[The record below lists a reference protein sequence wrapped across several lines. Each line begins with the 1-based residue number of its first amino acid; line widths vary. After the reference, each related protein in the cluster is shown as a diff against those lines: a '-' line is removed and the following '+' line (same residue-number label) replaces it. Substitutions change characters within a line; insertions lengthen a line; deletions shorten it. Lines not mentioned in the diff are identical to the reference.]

1 MNRYLNSPE
10 NLPALVKEDASA
22 RLERQSSSDLQS
34 QNSKLYP
41 RMSMPQFLQQM
52 QDGAEKN
59 GLNAQE
65 KEKLKKMKQEQ
76 QVGTASALGAGKPA
90 ARPAAAPVLLGSTGA
105 LSTDWKAKS
114 RAPAPQPRARKP
126 SFFQRIGLLRPPKEE
141 VPRSMS
147 SVKRSWTKIADQKSL
162 VLKDLREENVTRRQS
177 VFAQAEQ
184 EFDVFNV
191 KGPMGKGLCIE
202 GSGVHVAFC
211 AGTGVLV
218 FLDLI
223 SHMLLRT
230 YYKHYVDPAKVPKEM
245 HQLKDDFTF
254 MFFVSMLSMDS
265 EIGLNMCEALQ
276 KVNRKLGETNFK
288 LTVRISKRWD
298 GFRGEVWDKKFV
310 EDQLA
315 PHAGDIRK
323 VWISGPPGMNETL
336 DKSFDELG
344 AQLGVS
350 PHMIDAM

>member
-1 MNRYLNSPE
+1 
-10 NLPALVKEDASA
+10 
-22 RLERQSSSDLQS
+22 
-34 QNSKLYP
+34 
-41 RMSMPQFLQQM
+41 
-52 QDGAEKN
+52 
-59 GLNAQE
+59 
-65 KEKLKKMKQEQ
+65 
-76 QVGTASALGAGKPA
+76 
-90 ARPAAAPVLLGSTGA
+90 
-105 LSTDWKAKS
+105 
-114 RAPAPQPRARKP
+114 
-126 SFFQRIGLLRPPKEE
+126 
-141 VPRSMS
+141 
-147 SVKRSWTKIADQKSL
+147 
-162 VLKDLREENVTRRQS
+162 
-177 VFAQAEQ
+177 
-184 EFDVFNV
+184 
-191 KGPMGKGLCIE
+191 MGKGLCIE
-202 GSGVHVAFC
+202 ESGVHVAFC

-245 HQLKDDFTF
+245 NQLKDDFTF

-315 PHAGDIRK
+315 PYAGDIRK